1 MSVNMGSKTLTGT
14 ASTIGTATNRS
25 YLRVTNESTTVRAR
39 VGDDGT
45 TISAGVII
53 EPGASQ
59 EFRTT
64 PADDTAIYGAS
75 EGAKVTLAYYEM
87 ISA

>member
-1 MSVNMGSKTLTGT
+1 MSINMANKTVTGT

-25 YLRVTNESTTVRAR
+25 YLRVTNESTSVRAR

-45 TISAGVII
+45 SVSAGII
-53 EPGASQ
+53 LEPGESQ
-59 EFRTT
+59 EFRTI
-64 PADDTAIYGAS
+64 PADNTAIYGAS
-75 EGAKVTLAYYEM
+75 EGAELTLAYYEV